1 MAETFLIF
9 FLGVVMFFALFAAL
23 YIVRGSTFSFIKF
36 SFGAYVSVLTQVKR
50 LGLAIISYVIL
61 NKTSKN
67 C

>member
-1 MAETFLIF
+1 
-9 FLGVVMFFALFAAL
+9 MFFALFAAL

-50 LGLAIISYVIL
+50 LGLAITSYVIL

>member
-1 MAETFLIF
+1 
-9 FLGVVMFFALFAAL
+9 MFFALFAAL
-23 YIVRGSTFSFIKF
+23 YIVRGSTISFIKF